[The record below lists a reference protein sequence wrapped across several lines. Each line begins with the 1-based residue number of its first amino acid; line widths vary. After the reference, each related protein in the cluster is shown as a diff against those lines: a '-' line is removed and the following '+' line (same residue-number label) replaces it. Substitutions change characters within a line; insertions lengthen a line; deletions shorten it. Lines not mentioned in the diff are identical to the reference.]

1 MPRLSHEA
9 LVHLVRTA
17 PEMVVDLIRRV
28 LPIAG
33 ALQVQPRLSA
43 GELTDLDLAE
53 YRADAVLTLGDPVA
67 EVFVVE
73 AQGDIK
79 QLKRRSWAMYAAGLY
94 ARWNRPVLVVIITPS
109 RKVARWAREPIDLG
123 YGRFV
128 LYPLVIGP
136 EQIPVITDLDEARR
150 SPELA
155 VLSVA
160 AHGREPGAELIAFAA
175 LCAVRDLDNERSFLY
190 PDFIHALLGDVAR
203 AALEKLMDIR
213 NYEYRSEFARKYYFQ
228 GKDEGKAEGLTEG
241 LAKALLA
248 LLAQRGLA
256 VDEPAR
262 ARITACAD
270 PAELQRWL
278 TRVLDAR
285 SLADVFAP

>member
-1 MPRLSHEA
+1 M
-9 LVHLVRTA
+9 
-17 PEMVVDLIRRV
+17 
-28 LPIAG
+28 
-33 ALQVQPRLSA
+33 
-43 GELTDLDLAE
+43 
-53 YRADAVLTLGDPVA
+53 
-67 EVFVVE
+67 
-73 AQGDIK
+73 
-79 QLKRRSWAMYAAGLY
+79 
-94 ARWNRPVLVVIITPS
+94 
-109 RKVARWAREPIDLG
+109 
-123 YGRFV
+123 
-128 LYPLVIGP
+128 
-136 EQIPVITDLDEARR
+136 ITDLDEARR

-160 AHGREPGAELIAFAA
+160 AHGREPGAEHIAFAA